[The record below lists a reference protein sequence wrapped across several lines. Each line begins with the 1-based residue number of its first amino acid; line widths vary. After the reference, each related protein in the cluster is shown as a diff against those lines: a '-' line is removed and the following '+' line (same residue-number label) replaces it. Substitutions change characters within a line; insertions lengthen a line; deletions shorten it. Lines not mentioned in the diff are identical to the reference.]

1 MKLVSPYLTYNKK
14 FLGNKERKNANSQ
27 LLWEHGN
34 KISILFNLQEKKQAL
49 KKNREEEPGEGNS
62 ESQLNWLS
70 FHNLQQEV
78 QKESRVRLA
87 QGLLRT
93 TEEIR
98 SFANL

>member
-1 MKLVSPYLTYNKK
+1 MAIKSRYCLTCKKRNKL
-14 FLGNKERKNANSQ
+14 
-27 LLWEHGN
+27 
-34 KISILFNLQEKKQAL
+34 L
-49 KKNREEEPGEGNS
+49 KSEEPGEGNS